1 MVDRVQEP
9 PAFGLMCDLLWADP
23 VPDYND
29 TDGARGALLLFSR
42 FVVLSLLLCS
52 TRN

>member
-29 TDGARGALLLFSR
+29 TDGAS
-42 FVVLSLLLCS
+42 
-52 TRN
+52 